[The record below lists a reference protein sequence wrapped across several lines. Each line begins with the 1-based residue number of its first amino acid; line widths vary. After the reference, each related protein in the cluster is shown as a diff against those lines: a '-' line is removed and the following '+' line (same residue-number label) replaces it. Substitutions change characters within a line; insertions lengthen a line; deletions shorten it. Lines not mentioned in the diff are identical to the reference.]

1 MDEGE
6 DLTNHL
12 LISEIYVSLDYGF
25 GDVLSHFSFSLELEI
40 FDEAGIFVHG
50 EDNVGH
56 SF

>member
-1 MDEGE
+1 
-6 DLTNHL
+6 LTNHL
-12 LISEIYVSLDYGF
+12 LISEIYVSLDDGF
-25 GDVLSHFSFSLELEI
+25 GDVFSHFSFSLELEI